1 MSKLESNAISAEVAG
16 LFDTIR
22 KQAHDYCRLMEQL
35 EQRAD
40 AMTRLGDELRAEF
53 GSLSE
58 ANSTTLR
65 RVEETT
71 ETTLQT
77 IREKS
82 GDIERIHAELSNIE
96 KTRDAIL
103 NANRDINARRSEIDK
118 LLKTSEQRIN
128 QLVGDG
134 FLDLEKKIALQVQQ
148 LREELHR
155 LDQRQIN
162 LLDKHRR
169 ETKMIQNDIDE
180 FKSKVT
186 ETKYIVDETTKIVEV
201 MIDEAND
208 EMERK
213 IGSAR
218 REVEKMI
225 MAVELPEHSS
235 DADHGSRIQTLAN
248 ENNELRRRLGTLQT
262 RVSTLQFLAVGCGL
276 GAIILSAIIAAY
288 F

>member
-40 AMTRLGDELRAEF
+40 AMTRLGDELRAEV

-58 ANSTTLR
+58 STLAALQ
-65 RVEETT
+65 RVEETS

-82 GDIERIHAELSNIE
+82 SDIERIHAELSNIE
-96 KTRDAIL
+96 KTRDAIVS
-103 NANRDINARRSEIDK
+103 ANRDINARRSEIDK

-134 FLDLEKKIALQVQQ
+134 FLDLEKKVALQVQQ

-225 MAVELPEHSS
+225 MAVELPEQRS
-235 DADHGSRIQTLAN
+235 DADHGSRLQTLAN
-248 ENNELRRRLGTLQT
+248 ENSELRRRLGTLQT